1 MPNGSW
7 KIARGK
13 GGAQLPL
20 AIVAVL
26 AVVLVLI
33 GKAQSSLFDRAR
45 AEFSDWSA
53 PLLET
58 VSAPV
63 GAVSR
68 WVDGIGGLFST
79 YQDNLRLKQ
88 ENARLR
94 QWQGAAIRLEAEL
107 TRERALLHAVP
118 DPAQTSVA
126 ARVIGHS
133 VHPFIDTMILDAG
146 KDDGIKTGEA
156 VVDPRG
162 LIGRVF
168 ITGHHTAWV
177 ILLTDLNSRI
187 PVMIAPGNAQAILAG
202 DNTPEPYLE
211 TVSETGK
218 VHPGDPVVT
227 SGEGGLLPPGLP
239 VGVLVADGTRYRVA
253 LLADAASSGEVR
265 IVGFKNPPEQLP
277 QVTPA
282 DLPASPLPLQPQPQP
297 PAQLPAQSQPAAVP
311 GSKPSPSP
319 APSGPH

>member
-45 AEFSDWSA
+45 AEFSDWTA

-58 VSAPV
+58 VNAPV
-63 GAVSR
+63 GAASR
-68 WVDGIGGLFST
+68 WVDNIGGIFST
-79 YQDNLRLKQ
+79 YQDNLRLKE

-94 QWQGAAIRLEAEL
+94 QWQGAAVRLEGEL
-107 TRERALLHAVP
+107 ARERALLHAVP
-118 DPAQTSVA
+118 DPALTSVA
-126 ARVIGHS
+126 AHVIGHS
-133 VHPFIDTMILDAG
+133 VHPFLDTMIVDAG
-146 KDDGIKTGEA
+146 KDNGVKAGEA

-187 PVMIAPGNAQAILAG
+187 PVLIAPGNVQAILAG
-202 DNTPEPYLE
+202 DNSPAPYLE

-218 VHPGDPVVT
+218 AHPGDPVVT

-239 VGVLVADGTRYRVA
+239 VGVLVADGARYRVA
-253 LLADAASSGEVR
+253 LLADAASSSEVR
-265 IVGFKNPPEQLP
+265 IVGLKNPPEQLP
-277 QVTPA
+277 QVAPG
-282 DLPASPLPLQPQPQP
+282 DLPAGSLPLQAPPPAQAPTQPQP
-297 PAQLPAQSQPAAVP
+297 PAAAAS
-311 GSKPSPSP
+311 GKP
-319 APSGPH
+319 APKPAGTH